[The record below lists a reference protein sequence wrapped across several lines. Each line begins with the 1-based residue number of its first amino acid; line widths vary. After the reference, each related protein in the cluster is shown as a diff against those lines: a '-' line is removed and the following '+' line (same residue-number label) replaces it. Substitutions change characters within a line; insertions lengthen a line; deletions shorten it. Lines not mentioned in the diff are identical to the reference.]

1 MGHMR
6 KHCLKILEVIPEGEE
21 KAYKFEEQ
29 QEAAAVEAER
39 WEKEK
44 RVEKQRQLQEK
55 YQRLKHGR
63 EQQQKRKQKQQKKK
77 QLQDD
82 DDDTVTTEITQES
95 SLECEE
101 IECNLID
108 DEDDQNEHNIVIIP
122 TQVLYKM
129 KQNLNWKSKWKQK
142 WQKEKYRRK
151 VKMKKKK
158 RMPNQWPDRPT

>member
-82 DDDTVTTEITQES
+82 DDDTVTTELTQES

-108 DEDDQNEHNIVIIP
+108 DKDDKHDNNIKILP
-122 TQVLYKM
+122 TQVLVRI
-129 KQNLNWKSKWKQK
+129 KQNLDWNHKRKRKWH
-142 WQKEKYRRK
+142 KEKYSRK
-151 VKMKKKK
+151 VKKK
-158 RMPNQWPDRPT
+158 ME